1 MVQIRFMAKKR
12 GFGAHRAPTW
22 REFRTKSGKAF
33 LSLMTPVILFGG
45 MMMGVFTPT
54 EAAFAAATYALI
66 LGLLVYREIKWRDLP
81 KLFLDTVETNAVVL
95 MLVMTA
101 SLLGWVLARAQV
113 PQMLGEWI
121 LGTTRSPLL
130 ILLLI
135 NVFLIIV
142 GCFMETL
149 AALLILT
156 PVFMPVI
163 KAVGIDPVHFGLV
176 MVLNLMI
183 GTLTPPVGIV
193 LFVVARVAKLPFEEV
208 TRAAAPFLVPLIV
221 VLLLITVFPE
231 LVLWLPRLVFG

>member
-1 MVQIRFMAKKR
+1 
-12 GFGAHRAPTW
+12 
-22 REFRTKSGKAF
+22 
-33 LSLMTPVILFGG
+33 
-45 MMMGVFTPT
+45 
-54 EAAFAAATYALI
+54 
-66 LGLLVYREIKWRDLP
+66 
-81 KLFLDTVETNAVVL
+81 VETNAVVL
-95 MLVMTA
+95 MLVMMA

-135 NVFLIIV
+135 NVFLIVV

>member
-1 MVQIRFMAKKR
+1 
-12 GFGAHRAPTW
+12 
-22 REFRTKSGKAF
+22 
-33 LSLMTPVILFGG
+33 
-45 MMMGVFTPT
+45 
-54 EAAFAAATYALI
+54 
-66 LGLLVYREIKWRDLP
+66 
-81 KLFLDTVETNAVVL
+81 
-95 MLVMTA
+95 
-101 SLLGWVLARAQV
+101 
-113 PQMLGEWI
+113 MLGEWI